1 MDTRQVVVAWELDDD
16 AALRAFLCGQ
26 LLFIII
32 HYCIIIHYHSCG
44 QFTATDAKHNTHAR
58 RPLFGVQPNL
68 ETES

>member
-1 MDTRQVVVAWELDDD
+1 MVAWELDDD

-32 HYCIIIHYHSCG
+32 HCYIIIHYHLCG
-44 QFTATDAKHNTHAR
+44 QFTATDAKHNTQHTRTA
-58 RPLFGVQPNL
+58 PLFGVQPNL